1 MKTKTYYV
9 VKDDA
14 WGQHGTDIEEVE
26 LTKTEYETIPN
37 RPNRNFFITDDYEE
51 ALYYMYD

>member
-1 MKTKTYYV
+1 MRTKTYYII
-9 VKDDA
+9 KDDA
-14 WGQHGTDIEEVE
+14 WGQHGTYIEEVQ
-26 LTKTEYETIPN
+26 LTKDEYEAIPE